1 MKRLLA
7 CSAIILVTATTQTAF
22 ADLTNGTF
30 EDGLTGWTATTNTE
44 GSGLA
49 NPLTIASG
57 LTTTS
62 AGTINPSPTNDQ
74 YVYTSQTGP
83 GNSVLTQTFTVQSD
97 VNRVFFDIAIN
108 NSGFVYATPN
118 TLNYSGAPNQQAW
131 FDILVPGASRTT
143 LDAADIIVTAYA
155 TQVGDPLSMD
165 WTTNEVDVSS
175 ELASYIGQDVIF
187 RFVQVDNQGTFNLVI
202 DNVNV
207 GLTQIAQIL
216 STLASATA
224 NSNYPAYPAA
234 RVIDATPELLSQF
247 ISLTGD
253 DTAISNAVTQ
263 TLPLLTGGSMLVT
276 SNTLARVN
284 QIIQS
289 RTAINAGMSSGDE
302 FFSDNNVWMKPF
314 GSWADQKDRSGVSG
328 FKADTA
334 GLVIGAD
341 AEIQNT
347 ARLGVA
353 FAYAETDVDGNSSI
367 APHNVNTDFLQV
379 IGYGSYSL
387 NPKTELIFQV
397 DAGKGM
403 SEGQRVIAFT
413 SSVANSDY
421 DSITAHVGLGLERTM
436 KINERTEF
444 SPELRADYSWIRD
457 DSYSETG
464 AGVFNLS
471 VDSRNTDELIL
482 AVDGKIVHSF
492 NDMISMSG
500 VLGVGYDTINE
511 QASITAIFAGAPGA
525 SFVTDGIE
533 PSPWIGRA
541 SAGLTYIINDGIEL
555 TANYDANYRQD
566 FLNQTAS
573 LKFSWAF

>member
-482 AVDGKIVHSF
+482 ALDGKIVHSF